1 MPISVQVQHANLDL
15 KCIFLLDYTLADI
28 NSTRFI
34 GLRFTVH
41 RCVRCM
47 KIICLLFQY
56 TLEMCHFYE
65 QNGLLGCIAR
75 QVLCPP
81 MVTRTYN
88 KSSPGEYTP
97 LVETVLPPRLSLRS
111 FAGHQNIVYMLVGMG
126 LAWVFGFG
134 PTTFFFVLLF
144 LWLFY
149 VLLKAC
155 LQSWFGSSHR
165 SATVEA
171 FPSPS
176 PMNQSDVFPGL

>member
-1 MPISVQVQHANLDL
+1 MLCRCIRCL
-15 KCIFLLDYTLADI
+15 KNIWLLL
-28 NSTRFI
+28 
-34 GLRFTVH
+34 
-41 RCVRCM
+41 
-47 KIICLLFQY
+47 QY
-56 TLEMCHFYE
+56 TLEMCHLYD

-81 MVTRTYN
+81 MITRTYN

-111 FAGHQNIVYMLVGMG
+111 FASHRSLVYMLVGVG
-126 LAWVFGFG
+126 LAWVFGYG

-155 LQSWFGSSHR
+155 LQSWFGSSQR

-171 FPSPS
+171 FLSPS
-176 PMNQSDVFPGL
+176 PINQSDVFSDL

>member
-1 MPISVQVQHANLDL
+1 MGISVQVQHANLDL
-15 KCIFLLDYTLADI
+15 KCIFLMDCTLADT
-28 NSTRFI
+28 NSTRFM
-34 GLRFTVH
+34 GLRVTVH
-41 RCVRCM
+41 RCVLCM
-47 KIICLLFQY
+47 KIVCLLFQY
-56 TLEMCHFYE
+56 ALEMCHFYE
-65 QNGLLGCIAR
+65 QNGLLGSIAR

-111 FAGHQNIVYMLVGMG
+111 FGSHQTIVYMFVGMG
-126 LAWVFGFG
+126 LALVFGYRL
-134 PTTFFFVLLF
+134 TTFFFVLLF

-155 LQSWFGSSHR
+155 LKSWFGSSHH

-176 PMNQSDVFPGL
+176 PMNQSDIFPGM